1 MHNFPE
7 QIGFR
12 IGVFNCKSTNFYPFL
27 GLPGASEFQITRK
40 KNKSFEYDIKF
51 LYLIKH
57 FVQKRN
63 NYATA
68 SVKTLIFI
76 F

>member
-1 MHNFPE
+1 MHNFPA

-12 IGVFNCKSTNFYPFL
+12 IGVFNCKSTNFNPFF
-27 GLPGASEFQITRK
+27 GLVSASEFQITRK
-40 KNKSFEYDIKF
+40 KTKSFEYDIK
-51 LYLIKH
+51 YLHIFKY
-57 FVQKRN
+57 FVQILN

-68 SVKTLIFI
+68 SVKILIFI